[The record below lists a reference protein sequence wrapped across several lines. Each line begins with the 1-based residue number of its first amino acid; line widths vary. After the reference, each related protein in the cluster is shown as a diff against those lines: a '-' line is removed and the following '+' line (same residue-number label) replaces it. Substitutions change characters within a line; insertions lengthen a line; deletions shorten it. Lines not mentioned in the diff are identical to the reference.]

1 MIKVLFFKLLL
12 KRVLFFSA
20 AVLISMMGLVG
31 LDFTTYKQLTAQ
43 EAILKV
49 KVNYLETGYY
59 LVQLKSEDFEREFKL
74 EGDQWQIDFRLIR
87 FSPLVSLTGLSYLYQ
102 PSRISN
108 RYASIEDQRN
118 KTLHFYSLRDSQAMT
133 PDLWDY
139 FKNYSD
145 ILPMIDT
152 TFGSSV
158 FMPLEENA
166 EYEILIG
173 FSGLVVKAANEE
185 GRLAVQQWL

>member
-1 MIKVLFFKLLL
+1 MIKVLFFKLLF

-20 AVLISMMGLVG
+20 AVLVSMFGLVG

-59 LVQLKSEDFEREFKL
+59 LVQLESEDFDKEFKL

-108 RYASIEDQRN
+108 RYALIEDQRT
-118 KTLHFYSLRDSQAMT
+118 KPLHFYSLRDDQVMT

>member
-12 KRVLFFSA
+12 RKLLFFSA
-20 AVLISMMGLVG
+20 AVLISVLGLVG

-43 EAILKV
+43 ETILKV
-49 KVNYLETGYY
+49 SVKYLETGYY
-59 LVQLKSEDFEREFKL
+59 HVQLKSEDFEKAFKL

-102 PSRISN
+102 PARISN
-108 RYASIEDQRN
+108 RYSLIEDQRN
-118 KTLHFYSLRDSQAMT
+118 KPLHFYSLRDNQVMG

-152 TFGSSV
+152 TYGSSV
-158 FMPLEENA
+158 FMPLKDNA